1 MKNRIKELREAR
13 GWSMEELGRR
23 VGIGKS
29 GVNKWEKGVNQIK
42 MDKLQKLA
50 EIFEVPI
57 YEIIDVSGNTVGSFE
72 EDAEP
77 YVAENRNE
85 RIDLGNAEFLYTAKT
100 IVLDQIGIVP
110 GTTLVVNMGNDAME
124 HLQSEDIVLAQL
136 YDGMSAKTVLRQ
148 FIAPSLLIT
157 NSSSDNQPTINLR
170 NEDAVI
176 KGVVTSWHSHLRT
189 KLQLKLPPPKK

>member
-50 EIFEVPI
+50 EIFEIPI

-77 YVAENRNE
+77 YVAKNKNE

-110 GTTLVVNMGNDAME
+110 GTTLVVNMDNDATE
-124 HLQSEDIVLAQL
+124 HMQSEDIVLAQL

-157 NSSSDNQPTINLR
+157 NSSSDNHPTINLR

-189 KLQLKLPPPKK
+189 KLQLKLSPPKK